1 VIPFTIGQIAAITG
15 GRPEDVAD
23 LEAVVTGPVVVDSR
37 EAAPGGMFAALPGER
52 TDGHDFAAQAVS
64 SGAVVVLATRSVE
77 APAILVADVPAAL
90 AALARALVDRL
101 PELTIAGITGSAG
114 KTTTKDLLAQLVA
127 TLGPTVAPQNSFN
140 NEIGHPLTVLRADE
154 GTRYLIA
161 ELSARGAGHIAALCQ
176 VAPPTYGAVLCV
188 GNAHA
193 GEFGTMEQI
202 AEAKSE
208 LPAALPADGV
218 ALLNAD
224 DRLVA
229 AMAGRTAARVV
240 TFGRS
245 DRADVRASEV
255 ELDRL
260 SRPRF
265 TLTMPDGTAR
275 VELSLSGEHNVTN
288 ALAAAGLAGQL
299 GMSVDA
305 IGAGLSAA
313 VPQSKWRMAITERAD
328 GVIVVNDA
336 YNSSPEA
343 VTAALAAVKVMA
355 VGRRA
360 YAVLGR
366 MAELGERSRE
376 FHEQAGVIAARTGLA
391 GIIAV
396 GDEAAP
402 ILTAAASEPGFIG
415 ELVAV
420 PDDQSA
426 IAAINERLKPGDVVL
441 VKASRAA
448 GLQTVALA
456 LCKQAQQVRSPDF
469 SPENALT
476 AQEGLE

>member
-1 VIPFTIGQIAAITG
+1 
-15 GRPEDVAD
+15 
-23 LEAVVTGPVVVDSR
+23 
-37 EAAPGGMFAALPGER
+37 M
-52 TDGHDFAAQAVS
+52 
-64 SGAVVVLATRSVE
+64 
-77 APAILVADVPAAL
+77 
-90 AALARALVDRL
+90 
-101 PELTIAGITGSAG
+101 
-114 KTTTKDLLAQLVA
+114 
-127 TLGPTVAPQNSFN
+127 
-140 NEIGHPLTVLRADE
+140 
-154 GTRYLIA
+154 
-161 ELSARGAGHIAALCQ
+161 
-176 VAPPTYGAVLCV
+176 LCV

-193 GEFGTMEQI
+193 DSFGTMEQI
-202 AEAKSE
+202 AQAKSE

-218 ALLNAD
+218 AVLNAD

-229 AMAGRTAARVV
+229 AMADRTAARVV

-245 DRADVRASEV
+245 ADADVRASAV

-260 SRPRF
+260 SRPSF

-275 VELSLSGEHNVTN
+275 VELQLSGEHNVTN
-288 ALAAAGLAGQL
+288 ALAAAGLAAQL
-299 GMSVDA
+299 GLGVEA
-305 IGAGLSAA
+305 IGDGLSRA
-313 VPQSKWRMAITERAD
+313 VALSKWRMAITERAD

-343 VTAALAAVKVMA
+343 VAAALAAVKVMA
-355 VGRRA
+355 VDRRA

-366 MAELGERSRE
+366 MAELGMRSRE
-376 FHEQAGVIAARTGLA
+376 FHEQAGVVAARTGLA

-402 ILTAAASEPGFIG
+402 ILTGAKSEPGFTG

-426 IAAINERLKPGDVVL
+426 IAAISERLKPGDVVL

-456 LCKQAQQVRSPDF
+456 LSQHAP
-469 SPENALT
+469 T

>member
-1 VIPFTIGQIAAITG
+1 VIPFTIGQIASITNG
-15 GRPEDVAD
+15 TPDDVAD
-23 LEAVVTGPVVVDSR
+23 LSAVVSGPAVIDSR
-37 EAAPGGMFAALPGER
+37 EATPGGMFAALPGER
-52 TDGHDFAAQAVS
+52 VDGHDFAAQAVAA
-64 SGAVVVLATRSVE
+64 GAVLVLGTRPVGV
-77 APAILVADVPAAL
+77 PAVIVPDVPAAMGKL
-90 AALARALVDRL
+90 AKALVDRL
-101 PELTIAGITGSAG
+101 PELTIIGITGSAG
-114 KTTTKDLLAQLVA
+114 KTTTKDLVAQLVSE
-127 TLGPTVAPQNSFN
+127 LGPAVAPHNSFN
-140 NEIGHPLTVLRADE
+140 NEIGHPLTVLRCDE
-154 GTRYLIA
+154 RTRYLIA
-161 ELSARGAGHIAALCQ
+161 ELGARGPGHIAAMCEIT
-176 VAPPTYGAVLCV
+176 PPTYGAVLCI

-193 GEFGTMEQI
+193 DSFGTMEQI
-202 AEAKSE
+202 AQAKSE

-229 AMAGRTAARVV
+229 AMADRTVARVV

-245 DRADVRASEV
+245 ASADVRASDV

-265 TLTMPDGTAR
+265 TLTMPDGTVR
-275 VELSLSGEHNVTN
+275 VELGLSGEHNVTN
-288 ALAAAGLAGQL
+288 ALAAAGLASQL
-299 GMSVDA
+299 GMGVEA

-313 VPQSKWRMAITERAD
+313 VAQSKWRMAITERAD

-343 VTAALAAVKVMA
+343 VAAALAAVRVMA

-402 ILTAAASEPGFIG
+402 ILTGAKSGPGFNG

-426 IAAINERLKPGDVVL
+426 IAAITERLKPGDVVL

-456 LCKQAQQVRSPDF
+456 L
-469 SPENALT
+469 T
-476 AQEGLE
+476 AQEGPE

>member
-1 VIPFTIGQIAAITG
+1 VIPFTIGQIASITDG
-15 GRPEDVAD
+15 SPDAVTD
-23 LEAVVTGPVVVDSR
+23 LSTVVTGPVTIDSR
-37 EAAPGGMFAALPGER
+37 EVAPGGLFAALPGER
-52 TDGHDFAAQAVS
+52 VDGHDFAAQAVGN
-64 SGAVVVLATRSVE
+64 GAVVVLATRPVGV
-77 APAILVADVPAAL
+77 PAVVVPDVPAAL
-90 AALARALVDRL
+90 ARLARALVDRL
-101 PELTIAGITGSAG
+101 PELIIVGITGSAG
-114 KTTTKDLLAQLVA
+114 KTTTKDLVAQLVR

-154 GTRYLIA
+154 RTRYLIA

-176 VAPPTYGAVLCV
+176 IAPPTYGAVLCV

-202 AEAKSE
+202 AQAKSE

-218 ALLNAD
+218 VLLNAD
-224 DRLVA
+224 DPLVA
-229 AMAGRTAARVV
+229 AMAKRTAARVV

-245 DRADVRASEV
+245 AGADVLATEV

-265 TLTMPDGTAR
+265 TLRMPDGTAR
-275 VELSLSGEHNVTN
+275 VELRLSGEHNVTN

-299 GMSVDA
+299 GMSAEA
-305 IGAGLSAA
+305 IGAGLSSA
-313 VPQSKWRMAITERAD
+313 VAQSKWRMAITERPD

-343 VTAALAAVKVMA
+343 VAAALAAVKVMA

-360 YAVLGR
+360 YAVIGR

-376 FHEQAGVIAARTGLA
+376 FHEQAGVVAARTGLA

-402 ILTAAASEPGFIG
+402 ILTGAKSEPGFTG

-420 PDDQSA
+420 PDDRSA
-426 IAAINERLKPGDVVL
+426 IAAITERLRPGDVVL

-456 LCKQAQQVRSPDF
+456 L
-469 SPENALT
+469 T
-476 AQEGLE
+476 AQEGPE

>member
-1 VIPFTIGQIAAITG
+1 MIPFTIGQVASITNG
-15 GRPEDVAD
+15 TPDDVAD
-23 LEAVVTGPVVVDSR
+23 LSAIVSGPVIIDSR
-37 EAAPGGMFAALPGER
+37 DAAPGALFAALPGER
-52 TDGHDFAAQAVS
+52 VDGHDYAAQAVAK
-64 SGAVVVLATRSVE
+64 GAVLALATRPPGV
-77 APAILVADVPAAL
+77 PAILVSDVPEAMAKL
-90 AALARALVDRL
+90 AKALVDRL
-101 PELTIAGITGSAG
+101 PELTIVGITGSAG
-114 KTTTKDLLAQLVA
+114 KTTTKDLIAQLA
-127 TLGPTVAPQNSFN
+127 RQLGPTVAPHNSFN
-140 NEIGHPLTVLRADE
+140 NEIGHPLTVLRCDE
-154 GTRYLIA
+154 QTRYLIT
-161 ELSARGAGHIAALCQ
+161 ELGARGPGHIAAMCEIT
-176 VAPPTYGAVLCV
+176 PPTYGAVLCV

-193 GEFGTMEQI
+193 DSFGTMEQI
-202 AEAKSE
+202 AQAKSE

-218 ALLNAD
+218 AVLNAD

-229 AMAGRTAARVV
+229 AMADRTAARVV

-245 DRADVRASEV
+245 ADADVRASAV

-260 SRPRF
+260 SRPSF

-275 VELSLSGEHNVTN
+275 VELQLSGEHNVTN
-288 ALAAAGLAGQL
+288 ALAAAGLAAQL
-299 GMSVDA
+299 GLGVEA
-305 IGAGLSAA
+305 IGDGLSRA
-313 VPQSKWRMAITERAD
+313 VALSKCRMAITERAD

-343 VTAALAAVKVMA
+343 VAAALAAVKVMA
-355 VGRRA
+355 VDRRA

-366 MAELGERSRE
+366 MAELGMRSRE
-376 FHEQAGVIAARTGLA
+376 FHEQAGVVAARTGLA

-402 ILTAAASEPGFIG
+402 ILTGAKSEPGFTG

-426 IAAINERLKPGDVVL
+426 IAAISERLKPGDVVL

-456 LCKQAQQVRSPDF
+456 LSQHAP
-469 SPENALT
+469 T

>member
-1 VIPFTIGQIAAITG
+1 MIPFTIGQIASITDG
-15 GRPEDVAD
+15 TPDGVAD
-23 LEAVVTGPVVVDSR
+23 LSAVVSGQVVIDSR

-52 TDGHDFAAQAVS
+52 VDGHDFAAQAIA
-64 SGAVVVLATRSVE
+64 SGAVLVLGTRPVGV
-77 APAILVADVPAAL
+77 PAIVVPDVPAAL
-90 AALARALVDRL
+90 AMLAQALVRRL
-101 PELTIAGITGSAG
+101 PDLIIVGITGSAG
-114 KTTTKDLLAQLVA
+114 KTTTKDLVAQLSR
-127 TLGPTVAPQNSFN
+127 TLGPTVAPKNSFN

-154 GTRYLIA
+154 RTRYLIA
-161 ELSARGAGHIAALCQ
+161 ELAARGPGHIAALCEIT
-176 VAPPTYGAVLCV
+176 PPRYGAVLCI

-193 GEFGTMEQI
+193 DSFGTMAQI
-202 AEAKSE
+202 AQAKSE

-218 ALLNAD
+218 AVLNAD
-224 DRLVA
+224 DPLVA
-229 AMAGRTAARVV
+229 AMADLTAAKVV

-245 DRADVRASEV
+245 DRAQIRATEV

-265 TLTMPDGTAR
+265 MLTMPDGTAR
-275 VELSLSGEHNVTN
+275 VELQLSGEHNVTN
-288 ALAAAGLAGQL
+288 ALAAAGLASQL
-299 GMSVDA
+299 GLGAEA
-305 IGAGLSAA
+305 IGAGLTAA
-313 VPQSKWRMAITERAD
+313 VAQSKWRMAISERAD

-343 VTAALAAVKVMA
+343 VAAALAAVRVMA

-402 ILTAAASEPGFIG
+402 ILTGAKSEPGFNG

-426 IAAINERLKPGDVVL
+426 IAAITERLKPGDVVL

-456 LCKQAQQVRSPDF
+456 L
-469 SPENALT
+469 T
-476 AQEGLE
+476 AQEGPE

>member
-1 VIPFTIGQIAAITG
+1 MIPFTIGQVASITNG
-15 GRPEDVAD
+15 TPDDVAD
-23 LEAVVTGPVVVDSR
+23 LSAIVSGPVIIDSR
-37 EAAPGGMFAALPGER
+37 DAAPGALFAALPGER
-52 TDGHDFAAQAVS
+52 VDGHDYAAQAVAK
-64 SGAVVVLATRSVE
+64 GAVLALATRPPGV
-77 APAILVADVPAAL
+77 PAILVSDVPEAMAKL
-90 AALARALVDRL
+90 AKALVDRL
-101 PELTIAGITGSAG
+101 PELTIVGITGSAG
-114 KTTTKDLLAQLVA
+114 KTTTKDLIAQLA
-127 TLGPTVAPQNSFN
+127 RQLGPTVAPHNSFN
-140 NEIGHPLTVLRADE
+140 NEIGHPLTVLRCDE
-154 GTRYLIA
+154 QTRYLIT
-161 ELSARGAGHIAALCQ
+161 ELGARGPGHIAAMCEIT
-176 VAPPTYGAVLCV
+176 PPTYGAVLCV

-193 GEFGTMEQI
+193 DSFGTMEQI
-202 AEAKSE
+202 AQAKSE

-218 ALLNAD
+218 AVLNAD

-229 AMAGRTAARVV
+229 AMADRTAARVV

-245 DRADVRASEV
+245 ADADVRASAV

-260 SRPRF
+260 SRPSF

-275 VELSLSGEHNVTN
+275 VELQLSGEHNVTN
-288 ALAAAGLAGQL
+288 ALAAAGLAAQL
-299 GMSVDA
+299 GLGVEA
-305 IGAGLSAA
+305 IGDGLSRA
-313 VPQSKWRMAITERAD
+313 VALSKWRMAITERAD

-343 VTAALAAVKVMA
+343 VAAALAAVKVMA
-355 VGRRA
+355 VDRRA

-366 MAELGERSRE
+366 MAELGMRSRE
-376 FHEQAGVIAARTGLA
+376 FHEQAGVVAARTGLA

-402 ILTAAASEPGFIG
+402 ILTGAKSEPGFTG

-426 IAAINERLKPGDVVL
+426 IAAISERLKPGDVVL

-456 LCKQAQQVRSPDF
+456 LSQHAP
-469 SPENALT
+469 T